1 MAQVDLLLKR
11 INASC
16 NLSYLEDIYD
26 LYGFIPNGDLR
37 ALLSAIHTSLNNW
50 FSVMNDDIR
59 YEYDNEG
66 NRTSQGGYFHANDS
80 RSYLAVVDLLDQLRS
95 KLKYT
100 EFEFKICNPY
110 YDTAI
115 KHTRRF
121 VMKSN
126 GSEIP
131 KDFEAVEIEELEPIF
146 QLSTG
151 IVITQDKKT
160 FFADKKLIGSGSYA
174 KVYSYT
180 DPLYGFPVVIKC
192 ANSDL
197 DTKELAR
204 FRQEFD
210 VLKSL
215 HSPYVVEVYSYDPAK
230 NEYTMEYAGETV
242 CNFIGRYM
250 GANRSQLSLA
260 RRKALIS
267 QLCQGLK
274 YIHGRNLLHRDLSLT
289 NVFIKH
295 YDDVDIVKI
304 GDFGLVKVPQSSM
317 TSLMSEVKG
326 SLNDPDLIHVGF
338 GNYEM
343 CHEM

>member
-1 MAQVDLLLKR
+1 MAKVDLLLKR

-26 LYGFIPNGDLR
+26 LYDFSPNGDLR

-95 KLKYT
+95 KLKST
-100 EFEFKICNPY
+100 EYEFKICNPY

-115 KHTRRF
+115 KHARRF

-146 QLSTG
+146 QLTTG

-174 KVYSYT
+174 KVYS
-180 DPLYGFPVVIKC
+180 
-192 ANSDL
+192 
-197 DTKELAR
+197 
-204 FRQEFD
+204 
-210 VLKSL
+210 
-215 HSPYVVEVYSYDPAK
+215 
-230 NEYTMEYAGETV
+230 
-242 CNFIGRYM
+242 
-250 GANRSQLSLA
+250 
-260 RRKALIS
+260 
-267 QLCQGLK
+267 
-274 YIHGRNLLHRDLSLT
+274 
-289 NVFIKH
+289 
-295 YDDVDIVKI
+295 
-304 GDFGLVKVPQSSM
+304 
-317 TSLMSEVKG
+317 
-326 SLNDPDLIHVGF
+326 
-338 GNYEM
+338 
-343 CHEM
+343 